1 MINPDAFEI
10 NLNDTLN
17 MNVLENDVI
26 TANMDIRFVITKFPD
41 NGELIEGE
49 DGILTYKPQ
58 DNFFGFDNFRYKV
71 CSELCESLCDTA
83 IVTIGVTGVEGS
95 GECLIPNVISP
106 NDDGNNDYFLVSCLD
121 LFPDNQLRIFNRWG
135 DKVYETRNYQNDWA
149 GTYEGNPLPAGTYF
163 YMLQLE
169 ENGDPLQ
176 GFITIFR

>member
-95 GECLIPNVISP
+95 GECRIPNVISP
-106 NDDGNNDYFLVSCLD
+106 NDDGNNDYFLLSC
-121 LFPDNQLRIFNRWG
+121 
-135 DKVYETRNYQNDWA
+135 
-149 GTYEGNPLPAGTYF
+149 
-163 YMLQLE
+163 
-169 ENGDPLQ
+169 
-176 GFITIFR
+176 